1 MALWK
6 REEALAIKGET
17 IMNTINEL
25 IEPNADLRIEV
36 DKLEANTGSTRRPG
50 WLDRFEEW
58 LNFLRDVVKILTE

>member
-1 MALWK
+1 
-6 REEALAIKGET
+6 
-17 IMNTINEL
+17 MNTINEL